1 MSAEGMQSLTERLQS
16 DESLRSRLQ
25 AAPSQE
31 EMIRIAADAGF
42 DVTPADLPPPP
53 SGELRD
59 EELERVAGGV
69 WIWDGTQWVPN
80 K

>member
-1 MSAEGMQSLTERLQS
+1 
-16 DESLRSRLQ
+16 
-25 AAPSQE
+25 
-31 EMIRIAADAGF
+31 MIRIAADAGF